1 MNIVRKPPMKFR
13 LKSILSAVKKRWK
26 LVLTICV
33 ISLLGLFFTIRSRA
47 ASQITLT
54 FEHPITQSI
63 TKTLEVSGHIDAKEK
78 VRMRFIAGGKLT
90 YIGAKEGDTV
100 KKWQTIATIDKATL
114 EKQLQQDLNNYM
126 QERWDFEEVLDNN
139 KDRPLTLTERRS
151 EDKDQWDLDNT
162 VINVEI
168 RDIAIKNSALYAPFD
183 GILTTA
189 PTSVAS
195 MQVLATDYF
204 EIVNPGTLVFRA
216 AVDESDIATV
226 KLDQQAMLVLDSFE
240 DIEIPTQVNY
250 ISYTSTESSSGT
262 AFVVEFPLSQATI
275 SELLRIGMNGDIKI
289 LLEKKDNVLTVP
301 AIALIQRDDKT
312 YVQVKT
318 GKNTSEEKE
327 ITIGLETDE
336 LVEVLSGLS
345 ESDEVLIPE

>member
-1 MNIVRKPPMKFR
+1 MKIR
-13 LKSILSAVKKRWK
+13 LTSLLNLLKKRWK

-33 ISLLGLFFTIRSRA
+33 IALLGIFFTIRSRA
-47 ASQITLT
+47 ANQVTLT
-54 FEHPITQSI
+54 FEQPIRQSI
-63 TKTLEVSGHIDAKEK
+63 TKTLDVSGHIDAKEK

-114 EKQLQQDLNNYM
+114 EKQLQQDLNTYM
-126 QERWDFEEVLDNN
+126 QERWDFEEVLDDN
-139 KDRPLTLTERRS
+139 KDRPLTLSERRS
-151 EDKDQWDLDNT
+151 EDQDQWDLDNT

-168 RDIAIKNSALYAPFD
+168 RDIAIKNSALSAPFD

-189 PTSVAS
+189 PTSVAG

-204 EIVNPGTLVFRA
+204 EIVNPNTLVFRA
-216 AVDESDIATV
+216 AVDESDIAYV
-226 KLDQQAMLVLDSFE
+226 KQDQQATLVLDSFE
-240 DIEIPTQVNY
+240 DIQIPTHVTY

-262 AFVVEFPLSQATI
+262 AFVVEFPLSQEAV
-275 SELLRIGMNGDIKI
+275 SELLRIGMNGDIQI
-289 LLEKKDNVLTVP
+289 VLEEKNDVLTIP
-301 AIALIQRDDKT
+301 TIALIQRDDTT

-318 GKNTSEEKE
+318 GENQSEERE